1 MHQWRPEEARPYPA
15 YSWKSRQIPTAFRC
29 GNDIITLLLMQCT
42 LGSSTASYSPDL
54 KPTKNLWVPQTVHEV
69 TEVTA
74 LIQMWEEVLRAAF
87 TVSSRGC
94 SQIVGSVHS

>member
-1 MHQWRPEEARPYPA
+1 MHHPASVEARPYPA
-15 YSWKSRQIPTAFRC
+15 YSWKIRQISTAFRC
-29 GNDIITLLLMQCT
+29 GDDIITLLLMQCT

-69 TEVTA
+69 TDA
-74 LIQMWEEVLRAAF
+74 LIQMWEEVLRAAS

-94 SQIVGSVHS
+94 SQIVGSVNS